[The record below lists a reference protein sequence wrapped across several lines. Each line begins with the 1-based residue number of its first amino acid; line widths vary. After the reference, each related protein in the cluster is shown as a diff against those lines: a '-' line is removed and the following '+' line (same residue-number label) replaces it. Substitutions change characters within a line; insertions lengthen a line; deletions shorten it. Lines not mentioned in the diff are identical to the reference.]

1 MAAALSTDPRWP
13 VALEQAEGTEGLPRA
28 FLQSLR
34 TLFDILDDG
43 RRGAVHIQEI
53 ESRWQG
59 ADTLELPRGVLD
71 CLRRAAPPS
80 GLLTFERFVR
90 GLRSSLSKAE
100 LGQVRATNP
109 GGGDEN
115 NGRPGPVR
123 VKPGKEK
130 HWGVIQQLSEEP
142 KGGVR
147 KPPPLGVRY
156 MNGASEVVHRAADK
170 PPSPQEGAALQHRP
184 VPDRR
189 GPLWTQ
195 NGATVVDGNVMV
207 RSQSDSTAAGVRE
220 SQRHPRDRTDHR
232 RHTITNGVDYGM
244 LKRMKELE
252 QEKDFLIQ
260 GLEALERA
268 REWYHQQIQL
278 VQERQKQLGKTKPPT
293 DSLDENQG
301 YLSNLLLP
309 KLQEVNRCLRDL
321 ISSPGKHQSVS
332 SSAINGIAAASPTFT
347 AGGQQQSINMLK
359 EQNRLLTKEVTNK
372 SDRITQLEQ
381 EKSALI
387 KQLFEARARSANDS
401 SQLDST
407 FI

>member
-1 MAAALSTDPRWP
+1 MAAALSSDPRRP
-13 VALEQAEGTEGLPRA
+13 LHLGPPEGTEGLPRA

-43 RRGAVHIQEI
+43 RRGAVHIAEI

-59 ADTLELPRGVLD
+59 ADALELPRGVLE

-80 GLLTFERFVR
+80 GLLTFERFVH
-90 GLRSSLSKAE
+90 GLRSSLSRAE
-100 LGQVRATNP
+100 LGQVRASNA

-115 NGRPGPVR
+115 RGRPVLLR
-123 VKPGKEK
+123 VKQGKEK

-142 KGGVR
+142 KGGAK

-156 MNGASEVVHRAADK
+156 MNGGSDGLHRVVDK
-170 PPSPQEGAALQHRP
+170 PPSPQELGPLQHRP
-184 VPDRR
+184 LPDRK
-189 GPLWTQ
+189 GPQWSQ
-195 NGATVVDGNVMV
+195 NGATGVDANAMV
-207 RSQSDSTAAGVRE
+207 RSQSDSTGAGLRE
-220 SQRHPRDRTDHR
+220 SQRHPRDRADHR

-260 GLEALERA
+260 GLDALERA

-278 VQERQKQLGKTKPPT
+278 VQDRQKQLGKTKPPQ
-293 DSLDENQG
+293 DSLDENQS
-301 YLSNLLLP
+301 YLNNLLLP

-321 ISSPGKHQSVS
+321 VSTTGKHKSGS
-332 SSAINGIAAASPTFT
+332 SSAINGTAVASPTFT
-347 AGGQQQSINMLK
+347 TVGQQQSINMLK
-359 EQNRLLTKEVTNK
+359 EQNRLLTKEVTDK

-387 KQLFEARARSANDS
+387 KQLFEARARSAQDS

>member
-13 VALEQAEGTEGLPRA
+13 VPLEGTDGLPRA

-43 RRGAVHIQEI
+43 RRGTVHIQEI

-59 ADTLELPRGVLD
+59 ADTLELPRGVLE

-80 GLLTFERFVR
+80 GLLTFERFVH
-90 GLRSSLSKAE
+90 GLRSSLSKTE
-100 LGQVRATNP
+100 LGQVRASNP

-115 NGRPGPVR
+115 NGRPGPLR
-123 VKPGKEK
+123 VKRGKEM
-130 HWGVIQQLSEEP
+130 HWGAIQQLSVEA
-142 KGGVR
+142 KGGVK

-156 MNGASEVVHRAADK
+156 MNGGSDVLYRVADK
-170 PPSPQEGAALQHRP
+170 PPSPQEVGPLQHRP
-184 VPDRR
+184 VPGKD
-189 GPLWTQ
+189 PPWNQ
-195 NGATVVDGNVMV
+195 NGATGVDGNAMV
-207 RSQSDSTAAGVRE
+207 RSQSDSTGAGMRE
-220 SQRHPRDRTDHR
+220 SQRHPRDRADHR

-278 VQERQKQLGKTKPPT
+278 VQDRQKQLGKTKPPQ

-301 YLSNLLLP
+301 YLNNLLLP

-321 ISSPGKHQSVS
+321 VSTTSKHQSVS
-332 SSAINGIAAASPTFT
+332 SSAINGTAVASPTFT
-347 AGGQQQSINMLK
+347 TVGQQQSINMLK
-359 EQNRLLTKEVTNK
+359 EQNRLLTKEVTDK

-387 KQLFEARARSANDS
+387 KQLFEARARSAQDS